1 MKTKDLIISENI
13 LKSFSSDGRYVDNSK
28 NRKLNRVGMPYA
40 HSEKEPKIE
49 EKEKKIKKE
58 KEEPKVN
65 WKKFDLDSLNWQ
77 GGGRHSPSEAETK
90 FGTLYSS
97 RGDKFIEM
105 NGKRIWLTDRQAK
118 HFAVTGK
125 TKIPYK
131 EDIRKELSDISSAL
145 QKSKEKNDIIY
156 LHNPN
161 PNDVEVE
168 TLAIYPPKNEGGH
181 EGEYLVVNQGDGS
194 RAFYHSSYGDG
205 TIAKQINRIFK
216 KHDYSD
222 LFKQK

>member
-1 MKTKDLIISENI
+1 
-13 LKSFSSDGRYVDNSK
+13 
-28 NRKLNRVGMPYA
+28 MPYKT
-40 HSEKEPKIE
+40 SEKEPKDIE
-49 EKEKKIKKE
+49 GTQREKKE
-58 KEEPKVN
+58 KPIN
-65 WKKFDLDSLNWQ
+65 WKKFDLDSLDWQ
-77 GGGRHSPSEAETK
+77 GGGRHSPSEAKTR

-97 RGDKFIEM
+97 RGDKFIEI

-118 HFAVTGK
+118 YFAVTGK

-145 QKSKEKNDIIY
+145 QKSKETNSVIY

-168 TLAIYPPKNEGGH
+168 TLAIYPPKEENGHGH

-216 KHDYSD
+216 KQDYFD